1 MPKRLFDNLDQS
13 RSICYVKFTLWE
25 KLNLTNTPGLVQ
37 IIEKSFRHRNKAS
50 EISQEY
56 SNISEE
62 STQAQL

>member
-1 MPKRLFDNLDQS
+1 MPKRLFDNLGQS
-13 RSICYVKFTLWE
+13 RNICHVKFTLRE

-56 SNISEE
+56 SNISGE
-62 STQAQL
+62 STQA